1 MDSSWWDRPAYE
13 TFPRRRWSLL
23 SDHEYDYD
31 EPADALQH
39 VPCLQPPPQHEE
51 EEEEVLMEEEA
62 IQMVIQDSEL
72 IESQWEGVGM

>member
-13 TFPRRRWSLL
+13 TFPRHHSSLL

-39 VPCLQPPPQHEE
+39 MPWLQSPLQHGEE

-62 IQMVIQDSEL
+62 I
-72 IESQWEGVGM
+72 